1 MDLAGSERIGLQD
14 STAKLAKESIEIN
27 KSLFNLRQVIVTLT
41 EAQSTNKFI
50 YIPYRDSKLTSILKE
65 GIGGNSFSLMVSCL
79 SPNDKFIDETLST
92 LSYSTKAAHISNQP
106 VKNQDPNFKLIGKLK
121 VRYYFSIG
129 ANRGAN

>member
-27 KSLFNLRQVIVTLT
+27 KSLFNLRQVITTLT

-106 VKNQDPNFKLIGKLK
+106 VKNQDPNCKLIGKLK